1 MDALR
6 PLLERYIEHPDARI
20 DLYAS
25 RPTLRPLFDFFNVR
39 TAKGYSMVDTRCI
52 PPGASLMMFDSIP
65 DARHGVII
73 AQDRVACVAL
83 EHDVG
88 RDRLRCRLVNGD
100 VVTVSMKNRVI
111 FVKET
116 EDMSR
121 EAIDALIER
130 LYASRAADPAA

>member
-6 PLLERYIEHPDARI
+6 PVLERYIEHPDARA

-39 TAKGYSMVDTRCI
+39 TAKGYSMVGAGCI
-52 PPGASLMMFDSIP
+52 PPGSSLMMFDSIP

-73 AQDRVACVAL
+73 AQDRVACSAI
-83 EHDVG
+83 EHDVERG
-88 RDRLRCRLVNGD
+88 RLRCKLVSGD
-100 VVTVSMKNRVI
+100 VVTVSMRNRVMFI
-111 FVKET
+111 RET
-116 EDMSR
+116 DLLSR

-130 LYASRAADPAA
+130 LHGSRAANPAA